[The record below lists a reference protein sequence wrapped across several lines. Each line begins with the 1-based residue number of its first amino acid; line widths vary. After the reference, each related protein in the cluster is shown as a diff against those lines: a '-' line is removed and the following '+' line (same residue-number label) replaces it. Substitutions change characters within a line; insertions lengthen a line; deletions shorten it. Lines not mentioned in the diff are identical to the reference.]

1 MPTTGPVQ
9 DMIEERKKQK
19 QNALL
24 KLNQFVQEKLTL
36 KRPVFFVPGWTD
48 EDNTWWTVSNKKFG
62 ISVKE
67 WFLRIFNN
75 CDLVEYIT
83 FSDDESKRCKSFL
96 DFGPILK
103 NKILSKIGENQ
114 EFDLVGH
121 SMGGLDSVAA
131 IIDDTSPV
139 LKVNN
144 LITVATPH
152 EGRELVDLLPKLKK
166 GELHHM
172 IQCVNLDPDQ
182 FPIKYINEIGIRE
195 QLLNRVKKL
204 YCFTGTIDMAV
215 MRSAKYNKEG
225 TDSDFYKNKVEI
237 IEVGGASHT
246 EKNGITLDP
255 RTILA
260 IVYILLGIEIKLGFN
275 YGNLSRGTYTPPDD
289 KDKFI

>member
-1 MPTTGPVQ
+1 MSYTDVVEE
-9 DMIEERKKQK
+9 MREERKRQK
-19 QNALL
+19 QNALN
-24 KLNQFVQEKLTL
+24 KLEEFTNVKITL

-48 EDNTWWTVSNKKFG
+48 EDNTWWTISNKKFG

-67 WFLRIFNN
+67 WFSGIFKN

-83 FSDDESKRCKSFL
+83 FSDDESERCKSFL

-103 NKILSKIGENQ
+103 NKILHKIGENQ
-114 EFDLVGH
+114 EFDLTGH

-131 IIDDTSPV
+131 IIEETSPL

-152 EGRELVDLLPKLKK
+152 EGRELSDLLPKFRKC
-166 GELHHM
+166 ELHHAM
-172 IQCVNLDPDQ
+172 QCVNLDPDQ
-182 FPIKYINEIGIRE
+182 FPVKHINEVEIRIE
-195 QLLNRVKKL
+195 LLDRVKKL

-225 TDSDFYKNKVEI
+225 LDPDLYKNKVEI

-255 RTILA
+255 RVALNIINILM
-260 IVYILLGIEIKLGFN
+260 GFPLEKPKYN
-275 YGNLSRGTYTPPDD
+275 YGYIYKKANIY
-289 KDKFI
+289 